1 MPCTRWHA
9 HRPSLRRATP
19 CLRLQFLEHELKQ
32 SYTTK
37 NFTLKSG
44 LLELEK
50 QYRCHPT
57 TVSAA
62 AAFALLCT
70 ASIAWSRG

>member
-1 MPCTRWHA
+1 
-9 HRPSLRRATP
+9 
-19 CLRLQFLEHELKQ
+19 LQFLEHELKQ

-50 QYRCHPT
+50 QYR
-57 TVSAA
+57 
-62 AAFALLCT
+62 
-70 ASIAWSRG
+70 